1 MKRFAI
7 AVFSLLFTI
16 TFSIG
21 NYFLVCNKVDTILNI
36 MEKDRQITLSEGK
49 ADKKRTSEIAEIW
62 EKHEVFLVSMMTHH
76 ELEDIEIGVQCLNN
90 YMSQGFTHEYIK
102 TLNECINKLEH
113 IKESL
118 LPDIKNIF

>member
-21 NYFLVCNKVDTILNI
+21 NYFLVCNKVDTIISI
-36 MEKDRQITLSEGK
+36 MEKDRHLTLYEGK
-49 ADKKRTSEIAEIW
+49 ADEKRINEITETW
-62 EKHEVFLVSMMTHH
+62 KKHEVFLVSMMTHH
-76 ELEDIEIGVQCLNN
+76 ELEDVEIGVQCLNDYVN
-90 YMSQGFTHEYIK
+90 QEFTHEYIK

-113 IKESL
+113 IKETQ